1 MRILHLSDVHIGV
14 ETYGRPATEAD
25 VDALPDSFAP
35 GVRRHGYLG
44 YSTRLLDFLTSL
56 DEVVEYATRE
66 HVDLVLFAGDAYKSR
81 DPSQTHQR
89 EFARRV
95 ARLATQ
101 GIPVLLLTGNHD
113 IPPTPG
119 RATALDI
126 FQTLQVPLVQ
136 VGSVITTHRVDTP
149 SGPLQVV
156 TLPWARRGA
165 LLARP
170 EQRGTTIEEITRQVE
185 QELGDRVRLEAE
197 ALDPAIPAVLVA
209 HATVAGAVTSSER
222 SMMLGRD
229 YVLQR
234 GDVALPAFDYVALGH
249 IHKHQVLGERPPVV
263 YSGSLQRVDF
273 SEENDV
279 KGFCLVTI
287 DPDAPR
293 GERTS
298 WEFVPVEARP
308 FVTVDVKVPP
318 ESDDPTDAVLRA
330 ITRRPVA
337 GAVVRV
343 RVTLPSELAPMLDDR
358 TVRDALRGAHAVAGI
373 TREVVR
379 ERRTRLSRGAQG
391 LDPREALR
399 LFLESRETLSEAAR
413 KQAMERGVD
422 LIEEEMGKD

>member
-35 GVRRHGYLG
+35 DVRRHTYVGF
-44 YSTRLLDFLTSL
+44 STRLLDFLASL
-56 DEVVEYATRE
+56 DEVVDFATRE
-66 HVDLVLFAGDAYKSR
+66 RVDLVLFAGDAYKSR

-95 ARLATQ
+95 ATLAAR

-126 FQTLQVPLVQ
+126 FPTLQVPLVQ
-136 VGSVITTHRVDTP
+136 VGDRIATHRVDTP

-165 LLARP
+165 LLARL
-170 EQRGTTIEEITRQVE
+170 EQRGATIEEITRQVE
-185 QELGDRVRLEAE
+185 QELSDRIRREAE
-197 ALDPAIPAVLVA
+197 ALDPAMPAVLVA

-229 YVLQR
+229 YVLQH

-249 IHKHQVLGERPPVV
+249 IHKHQVLGDRPPVV
-263 YSGSLQRVDF
+263 YSGSLQRVNF
-273 SEENDV
+273 SEQDDV
-279 KGFCLVTI
+279 KGFCLVSI
-287 DPDAPR
+287 DTDAPP
-293 GERTS
+293 GERAS

-308 FVTVDVKVPP
+308 FVTVDVKVSP
-318 ESDDPTDAVLRA
+318 ESDDPTEAVVRA
-330 ITRRPVA
+330 IARRHVA
-337 GAVVRV
+337 GSVVRV
-343 RVTLPSELAPMLDDR
+343 RVTLPDELAPRLDDR
-358 TVRDALRGAHAVAGI
+358 AVREALQGAHAVASI

-379 ERRTRLSRGAQG
+379 ERRTRLSHGAQG

-399 LFLESRETLSEAAR
+399 LYLEGRETLAETTR
-413 KQAMERGVD
+413 KQAMERGVE
-422 LIEEEMGKD
+422 LIEEELGRD